1 MICLRCKK
9 VKKGYS
15 VYLDY
20 NIRIKVVEDSKVREK
35 RKVEFLNLRVSHDYT
50 KGIKVAEID
59 IDTWN
64 VAEAILRKRQ
74 LDYLLQIIEEK
85 LR

>member
-20 NIRIKVVEDSKVREK
+20 NIRIKVVEDSKIREK